1 MAKNKDIAFIFEK
14 NGIEEFLKLIDSENE
29 IAIICSSK
37 E

>member
-1 MAKNKDIAFIFEK
+1 MAKKKVVTFIFEK
-14 NGIEEFLKLIDSENE
+14 NSIEEFLKLIDSENE